1 MTKSHLAVIPI
12 TRRLKTEKPKETVIS
27 ALVLASWARKI
38 RHPAPEGPARQTIS
52 VQKTD
57 VPPQSDEPGIGKIL
71 ELMVPCQVIVAN
83 DEPIHEFSVVRDR
96 LLQKAIDIEQLIER
110 VGLHVIQRLLSG
122 GQR

>member
-38 RHPAPEGPARQTIS
+38 RHLSSRRTSEATIS

-57 VPPQSDEPGIGKIL
+57 VPPQSDDPGIGKIL
-71 ELMVPCQVIVAN
+71 ELMVPCQAIVAN
-83 DEPIHEFSVVRDR
+83 DEPIHDFTVVRDP
-96 LLQKAIDIEQLIER
+96 LLQKPIDIQRLPEG
-110 VGLHVIQRLLSG
+110 VGLHG
-122 GQR
+122 